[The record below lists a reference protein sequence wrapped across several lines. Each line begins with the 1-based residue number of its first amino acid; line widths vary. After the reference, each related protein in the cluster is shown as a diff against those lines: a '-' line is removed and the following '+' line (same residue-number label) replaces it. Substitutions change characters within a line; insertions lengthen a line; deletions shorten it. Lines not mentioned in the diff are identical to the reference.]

1 MIVMANIKKQDI
13 SNSYNDIITHLDEL
27 EAVIKQTREAI
38 QKQDV
43 NKLSKD
49 EAMQLFNEDR
59 KRLLELTKA
68 TNAIADV
75 LSKHEAQ
82 IVALEQQKATEQ
94 RIAARMA
101 EVEDKVADTNEQI
114 RSIHSRIT
122 EMQATYEEQTR
133 RNRIFNRLLVYGF
146 LGSLLLSLGVV
157 IIIILEVI

>member
-13 SNSYNDIITHLDEL
+13 TNSYNDIITHLDEL

-38 QKQDV
+38 QK
-43 NKLSKD
+43 NISKD

-122 EMQATYEEQTR
+122 EMQAAYEEQTR
-133 RNRIFNRLLVYGF
+133 RNRIFN
-146 LGSLLLSLGVV
+146 LLLSLGLV

>member
-1 MIVMANIKKQDI
+1 VIVMANIKKQDI
-13 SNSYNDIITHLDEL
+13 TNSYNDIITHLDEL

-75 LSKHEAQ
+75 LSKHDAQ
-82 IVALEQQKATEQ
+82 ILALEQQQATEQ

-101 EVEDKVADTNEQI
+101 EVVDKVADTNEQI
-114 RSIHSRIT
+114 RTIHSRIS
-122 EMQATYEEQTR
+122 ELQATFEEQTR
-133 RNRIFNRLLVYGF
+133 RNSRFN
-146 LGSLLLSLGVV
+146 LLLLLGVV
-157 IIIILEVI
+157 IIIILGVI

>member
-13 SNSYNDIITHLDEL
+13 TNSYNDIITHLDEL

-49 EAMQLFNEDR
+49 EAMQLFNEHR
-59 KRLLELTKA
+59 KRLAELTKA

-75 LSKHEAQ
+75 LSKHDAQ
-82 IVALEQQKATEQ
+82 ILALEQQKATEQ

-101 EVEDKVADTNEQI
+101 EVVDKVADTNEQI
-114 RSIHSRIT
+114 RAIHSRIS
-122 EMQATYEEQTR
+122 ELQATFEEQTR
-133 RNRIFNRLLVYGF
+133 RNSRFN
-146 LGSLLLSLGVV
+146 LLLLLGVV
-157 IIIILEVI
+157 IIIILGVI

>member
-1 MIVMANIKKQDI
+1 VIVMANIKKQDI
-13 SNSYNDIITHLDEL
+13 TNSYNDIITHLDEF

-38 QKQDV
+38 QNQDV

-59 KRLLELTKA
+59 KRLIELTKA

-75 LSKHEAQ
+75 LSKHDAQ
-82 IVALEQQKATEQ
+82 IVALEQQRATEQ

-101 EVEDKVADTNEQI
+101 EVEDKVAYTNEQI
-114 RSIHSRIT
+114 RSIHSRIS
-122 EMQATYEEQTR
+122 ELQATFEEETR
-133 RNRIFNRLLVYGF
+133 RNRRIN
-146 LGSLLLSLGVV
+146 LLLSLGVVIITLGVV

>member
-13 SNSYNDIITHLDEL
+13 TNSYNDIITHLDEL

-38 QKQDV
+38 QK
-43 NKLSKD
+43 NISKD

-133 RNRIFNRLLVYGF
+133 RNRIFN
-146 LGSLLLSLGVV
+146 LLLSLGLV
-157 IIIILEVI
+157 IIIILGVI

>member
-1 MIVMANIKKQDI
+1 MANIKKQDI
-13 SNSYNDIITHLDEL
+13 TNSYNDIITHLDEL

-101 EVEDKVADTNEQI
+101 EVEDKVADTNEQM

-133 RNRIFNRLLVYGF
+133 RSRIFNRLLVYGF

>member
-1 MIVMANIKKQDI
+1 VIVMANIKKQDI
-13 SNSYNDIITHLDEL
+13 TNSYNDIITHLDEF

-38 QKQDV
+38 QNQDV

-59 KRLLELTKA
+59 KRLIELTKA

-75 LSKHEAQ
+75 LSKHDAQ
-82 IVALEQQKATEQ
+82 IVALEQQRATEQ

-101 EVEDKVADTNEQI
+101 EVEDKVAYTNEQI
-114 RSIHSRIT
+114 RSIHSRIS
-122 EMQATYEEQTR
+122 ELQATFEEETR
-133 RNRIFNRLLVYGF
+133 RNRRIN
-146 LGSLLLSLGVV
+146 LLLSLGAVIITLGVV